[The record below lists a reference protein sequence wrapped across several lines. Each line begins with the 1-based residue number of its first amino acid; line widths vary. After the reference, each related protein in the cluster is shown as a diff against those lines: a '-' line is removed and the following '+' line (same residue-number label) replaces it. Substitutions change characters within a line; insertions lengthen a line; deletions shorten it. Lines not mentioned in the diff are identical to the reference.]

1 MRKWFTRKRV
11 IWLSLGAIV
20 VFLLVDGFIARPA
33 HEVSTSGATPLKAAA
48 VATDIHDYSYYPVP
62 VSQSISGLRCQLWM
76 DRFANTPCPADVAS
90 QYLASIAQT
99 ANTLYVIWVGCV
111 DWHGAGDVINWQ
123 GYNLE
128 FLPSERKLIIHCY
141 VAEPW
146 ITFHERL
153 FGAVAQI
160 PAMLLLVPT
169 DSMGPG
175 PIQIIEDDRQEHL
188 FGDQSSE
195 FPLGSA
201 TIS

>member
-1 MRKWFTRKRV
+1 VLTRKRA
-11 IWLSLGAIV
+11 IWLSLAAIV
-20 VFLLVDGFIARPA
+20 AFLLVDGFVARPA

-48 VATDIHDYSYYPVP
+48 VTTDITDYSYPAP
-62 VSQSISGLRCQLWM
+62 VSQSISDLRCQLWV
-76 DRFANTPCPADVAS
+76 DRFANTPCPPDVSS

-111 DWHGAGDVINWQ
+111 DWSGSGDVINWQ

-153 FGAVAQI
+153 FGSVAQI
-160 PAMLLLVPT
+160 PATLLLVPT

-188 FGDQSSE
+188 VGDQSSE
-195 FPLGSA
+195 SPLGSA